1 MRSCYILILLLCVCL
16 TFSCNKTTE
25 SVLSEFD
32 LVEAVM
38 WEHPDSALALLEKMP
53 KPAPSDKLNDATW
66 CLLYTQA
73 RDKNYIKH
81 TSDSL
86 INIALQYFDSKND
99 WRRKAQAWFYKG
111 QILQD
116 LNKEDEAALC
126 YVKVKDLLNYF
137 DEPLFASLVCQ
148 TLGRIYRNQQL
159 YDIAFKEFREGIH
172 YALKASKGDILSHAY
187 SELGRSFAECAE
199 WDSTQYYFER
209 SLENARLINDLY
221 AEAMCIGDLGVLFRA
236 KGDYEKALRYNKEG
250 LQLNIQQGNIRNLA
264 QNRLNVGTAY
274 YQIEKLD
281 SAIFYLKDA
290 LQTSNIYIIRG
301 ANMMLYLI
309 AKKQGNYIEAIDYNE
324 EYLIY
329 NDSIKNIDKTKAI
342 AEVQVKY
349 DNEKL
354 DNERKDLLLK
364 NDRLQKAVLGAG
376 ILFILLVSSIAII
389 YQRKLWLQERHIRK
403 AQEEVQRYLA
413 KLHDNEVAIRENQEL
428 IQDYSEELE
437 AKGGLEGLVNN
448 QSEQINSLRD
458 RIKYLQSQNTEFQQE
473 INKYAHSVKEYDEWV
488 FTADKLSKQNLSLKK
503 REQFLTDYINN
514 HVDLFR
520 DLREKPR
527 NTPNW
532 TYIFESI
539 DILYNRFYRRLREE
553 FTLLTNEDIQVCC
566 LIRIGLT
573 TSQIA
578 ELFSISAP
586 SITKK
591 KYRIRE
597 RINQQKDNFL
607 TDNMALDMYLKKY

>member
-99 WRRKAQAWFYKG
+99 WRRKAHAWFYKG
-111 QILQD
+111 QTLRD
-116 LNKEDEAALC
+116 MGNNEDATRC
-126 YVKVKDLLNYF
+126 YVKAKDMLSYF
-137 DEPLFASLVCQ
+137 EEPLFASLVCQ
-148 TLGRIYRNQQL
+148 TLGRIYRNQDL
-159 YDIAFKEFREGIH
+159 YDIAFKEFRAGVG
-172 YALKASKGDILSHAY
+172 YASKASGKHFSHAH
-187 SELGRSFAECAE
+187 SELGRTFAECAE
-199 WDSTQYYFER
+199 WDSAQFYFER
-209 SLENARLINDLY
+209 SLENARLINDLH
-221 AEAMCIGDLGVLFRA
+221 AESMCIGDLGVLFRA
-236 KGDYEKALRYNKEG
+236 MGNYEKALEYKKKEMYIVMRQKNLSG
-250 LQLNIQQGNIRNLA
+250 LPQIKYSIGVTYYLMEELDLA
-264 QNRLNVGTAY
+264 KV
-274 YQIEKLD
+274 
-281 SAIFYLKDA
+281 YLKES
-290 LQTSNIYIIRG
+290 LSTSNIYTIHQ
-301 ANMMLYLI
+301 AYNKLYLI
-309 AKKQGNYIEAIDYNE
+309 AKKQGKYKDAIDYNE
-324 EYLIY
+324 QYLIY
-329 NDSIKNIDKTKAI
+329 NDSITNIDKIKAI
-342 AEVQVKY
+342 AEIQVKY

-364 NDRLQKAVLGAG
+364 NDRLQQAVLWSG
-376 ILFILLVSSIAII
+376 ILLVLLISIIAII
-389 YQRKLWLQERHIRK
+389 YQRKLWLKERHIRR

-437 AKGGLEGLVNN
+437 AKGDLEGLVNN

-458 RIKYLQSQNTEFQQE
+458 RIKYLLSQNTEFQQE
-473 INKYAHSVKEYDEWV
+473 INKYTHSVKEYDEWV